1 MVVKAAKAASHLKV
15 DQVKVDQVRA
25 DQVQVDQVVVDQ
37 AQVDQVLVDQV
48 RVGQVLVD
56 QVQVASQIKLRWKK
70 CKSCAR
76 LCRTS
81 KPHAIKSW
89 QY

>member
-1 MVVKAAKAASHLKV
+1 MEVKVVVKAAKAASHLKV
-15 DQVKVDQVRA
+15 DQVKVDQVVVDQVVA
-25 DQVQVDQVVVDQ
+25 DQVQVDQAQVDQ
-37 AQVDQVLVDQV
+37 AQVDQA
-48 RVGQVLVD
+48 RAD

-81 KPHAIKSW
+81 KPHAIRSW